1 MAKRADNV
9 TSLKATDGE
18 EADAT
23 TKTPTAGATP
33 PPRRRKRR
41 GLGLLIS
48 LLVIAII
55 GYFGFNEFQARL
67 THVFE
72 QDARIAGN
80 LITIS
85 SRISGWVTA
94 LEIRESQ
101 AVAKGDI
108 LVNIDNRESKLAAD
122 RLRAQLEGLTAE
134 QGRLQAERE
143 LAEAQI
149 NSRIGTRASE
159 VNASKTS
166 LESLRPQLELASSE
180 YKRAVSLYANKVIPK
195 RELDERRTTLQRL
208 EGNLRTASAEF
219 ASSQAKLAESQAEQA
234 QLKVFDGRLLVL
246 THKRTEMEAQWQS
259 QLLDAKDRTIR
270 APVNSVIDRTFVEV
284 GEYVT
289 PGQRLVLLHD
299 PREIWVEANIKE
311 TEIRRLKMGQPVKIE
326 VDAYPDLDIGG
337 KVMSIGHAA
346 TSEFALL
353 PSPNP
358 SGNFTKTTQRLR
370 TLIAVDQHEGLL
382 RPGMMVE
389 VSIDV
394 R

>member
-1 MAKRADNV
+1 VAKRADNV

-311 TEIRRLKMGQPVKIE
+311 TEIRPVKIE

>member
-1 MAKRADNV
+1 VANRADNV
-9 TSLKATDGE
+9 TSLKSTDGE

-23 TKTPTAGATP
+23 TKAPTAGAS

-41 GLGLLIS
+41 GLGLVIS

-101 AVAKGDI
+101 AVSKGEI
-108 LVNIDNRESKLAAD
+108 LVQIDNRESQLAAA

-134 QGRLQAERE
+134 QARLQAERE
-143 LAEAQI
+143 LAEAQV

-166 LESLRPQLELASSE
+166 IESLRPQLELARSE
-180 YKRAVSLYANKVIPK
+180 YKRAVSLYANRVIPK

-219 ASSQAKLAESQAEQA
+219 ASSQAKLAEAQAEQA
-234 QLKVFDGRLLVL
+234 QLKVFDGRLVVL

-311 TEIRRLKMGQPVKIE
+311 TEIRRLKTGQPVEIE
-326 VDAYPDLDIGG
+326 VDAYPDLEIGG
-337 KVMSIGHAA
+337 KVMSIGNAA

>member
-311 TEIRRLKMGQPVKIE
+311 TEIRPVKIE

>member
-1 MAKRADNV
+1 VAKRADNV

>member
-289 PGQRLVLLHD
+289 P
-299 PREIWVEANIKE
+299 
-311 TEIRRLKMGQPVKIE
+311 
-326 VDAYPDLDIGG
+326 
-337 KVMSIGHAA
+337 
-346 TSEFALL
+346 
-353 PSPNP
+353 
-358 SGNFTKTTQRLR
+358 
-370 TLIAVDQHEGLL
+370 
-382 RPGMMVE
+382 
-389 VSIDV
+389 
-394 R
+394 